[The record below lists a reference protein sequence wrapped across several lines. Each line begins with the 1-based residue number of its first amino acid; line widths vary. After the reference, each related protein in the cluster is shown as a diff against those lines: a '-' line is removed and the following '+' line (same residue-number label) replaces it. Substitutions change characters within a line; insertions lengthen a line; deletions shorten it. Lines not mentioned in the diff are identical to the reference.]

1 MSTTGSPSRMRS
13 AAGTPSRGWRCAAG
27 HRTSYIAH
35 RAIPSTHHAAHER
48 VHVPP
53 RQVGCFEDERRLR
66 AILAKYGALK
76 SLPVRVQKRE
86 ARFQPQPEAW
96 LSKLPKDVK
105 ALEPG
110 SKGEVARRATGRR
123 PHLVPRHLRPTSGPP
138 TSLSLPR
145 SPAGGE
151 RGGSCRPAPARAS
164 RCSRPPVAGPARP
177 SPCTTRSRSPTTRR
191 PPPRAIAPRPLRA

>member
-123 PHLVPRHLRPTSGPP
+123 PHLAPRHLRPTSGPP